1 MSYRVVKTI
10 KIDFFT
16 LKLIDEFFDDEEKS
30 EDEYNFVVEF
40 DVSPKFKHKDIF
52 SVYTYMNSMGYK
64 THNENIF
71 VLNMVDFISSYF
83 ALLKNG
89 VKHAAM
95 ENERLKRVDG
105 EEDNLYA

>member
-1 MSYRVVKTI
+1 
-10 KIDFFT
+10 
-16 LKLIDEFFDDEEKS
+16 
-30 EDEYNFVVEF
+30 
-40 DVSPKFKHKDIF
+40 
-52 SVYTYMNSMGYK
+52 MNSMGYK

-71 VLNMVDFISSYF
+71 VLSMVDFISSYF

-95 ENERLKRVDG
+95 ENERLNRVAG